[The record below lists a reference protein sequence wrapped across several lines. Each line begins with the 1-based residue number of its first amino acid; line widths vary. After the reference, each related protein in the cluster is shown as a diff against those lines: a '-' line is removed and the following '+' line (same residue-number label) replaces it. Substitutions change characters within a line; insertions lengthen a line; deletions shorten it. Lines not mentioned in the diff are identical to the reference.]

1 MKRTNS
7 FFAAAMAICMCL
19 SMAGCG
25 EGKKD
30 IDDMTEEDFEQALM
44 EMEDM
49 SDEEL
54 EQRLNGS
61 GGNIYADNESTEAAA
76 ASYMAQLIFNGLA
89 SHSVKL
95 QMSGQS
101 LSEDF
106 NLLKDEL
113 ISEGYFEKKG
123 KFETTIN
130 GKNKKVKWNMDDAS
144 VSGKLNNGIVQYV
157 TVTADGVS
165 CTYPEGADKLEEVDA
180 FADLTVVFNGIY
192 PDSSISISGGDPR
205 VKYTASTEKNM
216 KNGDIVTVTA
226 ELNGSYS
233 TQCMLNEASKEYT
246 VEGLSAY
253 VTSIS
258 EISDEMKEKML
269 AQANDSITASCA
281 GWAEGNTLKSL
292 EFAGFY
298 LLTGKEGFGAKPYNR
313 LYCVYK
319 STANV
324 TGYKRG
330 GDGKNEENADE
341 TYYTYYRFN
350 DIMLLPDGV
359 CSVDLSGG
367 EMTSNK
373 IESDYGYYDF
383 WGGGTFYTFKGYK
396 DLDSMF
402 NECVTLQIEKY
413 NYESTVE

>member
-1 MKRTNS
+1 MKQVKS
-7 FFAAAMAICMCL
+7 ILAAALAFYMCL

-25 EGKKD
+25 ESKKS

-44 EMEDM
+44 EIDGM
-49 SDEEL
+49 SDKEF
-54 EQRLNGS
+54 EQRINSGS
-61 GGNIYADNESTEAAA
+61 NNSASSESVETAA
-76 ASYMAQLIFNGLA
+76 ASYMAKLIHDCAA
-89 SHSVKL
+89 SYSVKL
-95 QMSGQS
+95 QMSGQF
-101 LSEDF
+101 LPEDF
-106 NLLKDEL
+106 NILKNEL

-130 GKNKKVKWNMDDAS
+130 GKSKKVKWNMDDAD
-144 VSGKLNNGIVQYV
+144 VTGKMNNGIIQYV

-165 CTYPEGADKLEEVDA
+165 CTYPEGADKLEAVDA
-180 FADLTVVFNGIY
+180 FSNLTVTFNGIY
-192 PDSSISISGGDPR
+192 PDSSISISGGDSR
-205 VKYTASTEKNM
+205 VTYKASTEKNM
-216 KNGDIVTVTA
+216 KNGDIVTISA
-226 ELNGSYS
+226 ELNSSYS
-233 TQCMLNEASKEYT
+233 TQCMLTESSKEYT

-258 EISDEMKEKML
+258 EIPEEMKEKML

-298 LLTGKEGFGAKPYNR
+298 LLTGKEGFHANPYNR

-330 GDGKNEENADE
+330 GDGKTEENADE

-367 EMTSNK
+367 EMTSNR

-402 NECVTLQIEKY
+402 NECVTSQIEKY

>member
-1 MKRTNS
+1 MKKIKS
-7 FFAAAMAICMCL
+7 ILAAALAICMCL
-19 SMAGCG
+19 SMAGCD
-25 EGKKD
+25 ESKKS
-30 IDDMTEEDFEQALM
+30 IDDMTEEDFEQVLM
-44 EMEDM
+44 EMDGM
-49 SDEEL
+49 SDEEF
-54 EQRLNGS
+54 EQRINGGS
-61 GGNIYADNESTEAAA
+61 NNSENTESVETAT
-76 ASYMAQLIFNGLA
+76 ASYMAKLIYDGL
-89 SHSVKL
+89 SSYSVKL

-106 NLLKDEL
+106 NLMKDEL

-165 CTYPEGADKLEEVDA
+165 CTYPEGADKLEAVDA
-180 FADLTVVFNGIY
+180 FSNLTVTFNGIY
-192 PDSSISISGGDPR
+192 PDSSISISGGDSR
-205 VKYTASTEKNM
+205 VKYTANTEKNM
-216 KNGDIVTVTA
+216 KNGDVITVSA
-226 ELNGSYS
+226 ELNGSYN
-233 TQCMLNEASKEYT
+233 TQCMLTEPSKEYI

-253 VTSIS
+253 ATSIS
-258 EISDEMKEKML
+258 EIPDEMKEKML

-298 LLTGKEGFGAKPYNR
+298 LLTGKEGFQTKPYNR

-319 STANV
+319 STANI

-330 GDGKNEENADE
+330 GDGKTEENADE

-350 DIMLLPDGV
+350 DIMLMPDGV
-359 CSVDLSGG
+359 CSVDLSSG

-402 NECVTLQIEKY
+402 NECVTSQIEKY